1 MFTKKKS
8 GEVEAIKSALLNVGV
23 LIILAAVAAVFL
35 VLMPFLNPL
44 LWAFLFG
51 AVLFPAKCKLSNS
64 IHSWIDNVAKN
75 EMPVALAI
83 VGIPVNFVVDVG
95 EKLTGWLIEHSKMLI
110 IGIMTIIGLRLVVY
124 FVPASFFSTILGI
137 CLKLYTISDRIVD
150 SMSLSLILLVVTGY
164 GVLLFMLWSESTSSA
179 FTIAGQAVWILVV
192 GYFCTYLGSFQTPA
206 FLFAIFYAAAGFV
219 YESESGSSGELL
231 GNLKKLVVADK
242 PTPLIEVEET
252 TDSQPEADTALLKT
266 TRMGSIMKDPLNLS
280 HISEIKQQMK
290 LNFEEKKSQP
300 GSAKKVELES
310 DFYMKILLYGCL
322 AAMLWHQIWVLL
334 LSFIPIFI
342 YALKE
347 IIKILGFFQ
356 YVESKL
362 KNHYAAINE
371 WLEPRRQA
379 VFPVC
384 MPGVRKINKK
394 LHKIFTEQSKLYVD
408 DISAVAMIL
417 FLIIF
422 VTFLS
427 VFLFFQIYAETIVVA
442 QLGSNLINRTLTH
455 SPELVEM
462 LPINMQSMND
472 AIDNAYKLSREKIE
486 EYVDNALNQT
496 NPEQAEKLKSQILS
510 LWDRLIQS
518 YMDRN
523 NDSIGPRVGMDSI
536 LTTLDDIFVT
546 SEGELVGIQI
556 DGNDNHQNFILVTTA
571 GIFQWMKNNV
581 EILKEVGDS
590 VWIVLKANMSLLFS
604 TTTTLLSVLFG
615 GGQAMIKFIFNI
627 VSVF

>member
-23 LIILAAVAAVFL
+23 LIILAAFAAVFL

-51 AVLFPAKCKLSNS
+51 AVLFPAKHKLSNA
-64 IHSWIDNVAKN
+64 IHSWIDNVATN
-75 EMPVALAI
+75 EMPVALAVI
-83 VGIPVNFVVDVG
+83 GIPVNFVVDLG

-110 IGIMTIIGLRLVVY
+110 IGLMTIIGLRLVVF

-150 SMSLSLILLVVTGY
+150 SMSLTLILLVVISY
-164 GVLLFMLWSESTSSA
+164 GVLLFMLWNESTSKA
-179 FTIAGQAVWILVV
+179 FAIGGQAVWILVV
-192 GYFCTYLGSFQTPA
+192 GYCCTYLGTFQTPA
-206 FLFAIFYAAAGFV
+206 FLFAIVYAVAGFV
-219 YESESGSSGELL
+219 YQSETGNSSELFGS
-231 GNLKKLVVADK
+231 LKKLVVAEL
-242 PTPLIEVEET
+242 PAQPIVEVEEET
-252 TDSQPEADTALLKT
+252 VDSQPLTEPEADTTLNKT
-266 TRMGSIMKDPLNLS
+266 TRMGSIMKDTLNLS
-280 HISEIKQQMK
+280 HISEIKQRMK
-290 LNFEEKKSQP
+290 LNFEEKKSHP
-300 GSAKKVELES
+300 GTTKKVELES
-310 DFYMKILLYGCL
+310 DFYMKILGYGCL
-322 AAMLWHQIWVLL
+322 ATMLWHQIWILL

-347 IIKILGFFQ
+347 IVKILGFFQ
-356 YVESKL
+356 YIESQW
-362 KNHYAAINE
+362 NSRSSAINE
-371 WLEPRRQA
+371 WLEPRRKA

-394 LHKIFTEQSKLYVD
+394 LHKIFTEQSKLYVE

-427 VFLFFQIYAETIVVA
+427 VFLFFQIYAETITVA
-442 QLGSNLINRTLTH
+442 QLSSNLINRTLTH

-472 AIDNAYKLSREKIE
+472 AIDNAYKYSREKIE
-486 EYVDNALNQT
+486 EYIDSALNQT
-496 NPEQAEKLKSQILS
+496 NPDQAEKLKGQILS

-546 SEGELVGIQI
+546 SEGKLTEMRRWSE
-556 DGNDNHQNFILVTTA
+556 N
-571 GIFQWMKNNV
+571 
-581 EILKEVGDS
+581 
-590 VWIVLKANMSLLFS
+590 
-604 TTTTLLSVLFG
+604 
-615 GGQAMIKFIFNI
+615 
-627 VSVF
+627 

>member
-51 AVLFPAKCKLSNS
+51 AVLFPAKCKLSNA
-64 IHSWIDNVAKN
+64 IHSWIDNVAAT
-75 EMPVALAI
+75 EMPVAVAVL
-83 VGIPVNFVVDVG
+83 GIPVNFVVDVG
-95 EKLTGWLIEHSKMLI
+95 EKLTGWLIEHSKVLI
-110 IGIMTIIGLRLVVY
+110 IGLMTIIGLRLVVY

-150 SMSLSLILLVVTGY
+150 SMSLSLILLVVIGY
-164 GVLLFMLWSESTSSA
+164 GVLLFMLWNESTSSA
-179 FTIAGQAVWILVV
+179 FTIGGQAVWILVV
-192 GYFCTYLGSFQTPA
+192 GYCCTYLGSFQTPA
-206 FLFAIFYAAAGFV
+206 FLFALLYAAAGFV
-219 YESESGSSGELL
+219 YESETGSSGELL

-242 PTPLIEVEET
+242 SVPLIEVEET
-252 TDSQPEADTALLKT
+252 VDSQPEVDITLNKT

-300 GSAKKVELES
+300 GSAKKAELES

-334 LSFIPIFI
+334 LSFIPILI
-342 YALKE
+342 YAVKE

-356 YVESKL
+356 YVESQFKSR
-362 KNHYAAINE
+362 YSAIND
-371 WLEPRRQA
+371 WLEPRRKA

-427 VFLFFQIYAETIVVA
+427 VFLFFQIYAETITVA
-442 QLGSNLINRTLTH
+442 QLGSNLINRECKLSLNCKFYKKKANFLAAGTLTH

-546 SEGELVGIQI
+546 SEGEY
-556 DGNDNHQNFILVTTA
+556 HKTP
-571 GIFQWMKNNV
+571 
-581 EILKEVGDS
+581 
-590 VWIVLKANMSLLFS
+590 SL
-604 TTTTLLSVLFG
+604 G
-615 GGQAMIKFIFNI
+615 RY
-627 VSVF
+627 